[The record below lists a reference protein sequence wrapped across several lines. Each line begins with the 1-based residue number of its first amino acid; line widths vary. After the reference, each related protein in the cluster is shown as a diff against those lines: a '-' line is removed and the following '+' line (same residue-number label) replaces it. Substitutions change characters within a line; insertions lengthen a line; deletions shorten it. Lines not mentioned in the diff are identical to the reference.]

1 MNLVA
6 AEESMVG
13 GKKNVILCF
22 ILKDR
27 CSIFICIFRVLKGT
41 IMCN

>member
-13 GKKNVILCF
+13 GKIVFLCF